1 MAAWKCWLRELA
13 INCWDCD
20 RGCGKGLGR
29 LGLMKSKNPK
39 PARLPA
45 LVHFALK
52 EHGRVSVNS
61 RLNADQLKKLIREV
75 PDFPRKGILFY
86 DITTLLKDKV
96 GFATLVDRLSEHY
109 VDQKIDL
116 VLGMEAR
123 GFIFAPALAYR
134 LNAGFV
140 PVRKVGKLPAETVKF
155 DYALEYGTNSLEMHK
170 DAIQKGQR
178 VLIVDDL
185 LATGGTADATA
196 KLAALLG
203 AEIVGLGFVVELD
216 FLNGREKLKGY
227 DVMSLLHYQS

>member
-1 MAAWKCWLRELA
+1 MPPLSA
-13 INCWDCD
+13 
-20 RGCGKGLGR
+20 
-29 LGLMKSKNPK
+29 M
-39 PARLPA
+39 
-45 LVHFALK
+45 
-52 EHGRVSVNS
+52 
-61 RLNADQLKKLIREV
+61 NAGQLKKLIREV
-75 PDFPRKGILFY
+75 PDFPKKGIVFY

-109 VDQKIDL
+109 VGHEIDL

-140 PVRKVGKLPAETVKF
+140 PVRKVGKLPAETVRF

-185 LATGGTADATA
+185 LATGGTAEATA
-196 KLAALLG
+196 KLAETLG
-203 AEIVGLGFVVELD
+203 AKIAGLGFVVELD
-216 FLNGREKLKGY
+216 FLHGREKLKGY
-227 DVMSLLHYQS
+227 DVMSLLHYDQ